1 MKRFYYGKTQ
11 RGTKGAC
18 VSLVVFLAVALLF
31 CAGIDEAS
39 QKARREEKASLEKAV
54 WRSITQYYAIEG
66 KYPANLDALKG
77 EYGLQYD
84 SEEFFVDYQTF
95 GANLMPDVT
104 VLDRVSWDENW

>member
-1 MKRFYYGKTQ
+1 MKRFYYGKE
-11 RGTKGAC
+11 RKSMRGAC
-18 VSLVVFLAVALLF
+18 VSLVAFLAVALLF

-39 QKARREEKASLEKAV
+39 KKARREEKISLENAV

-66 KYPANLDALKG
+66 QYPESLDDLKG

-95 GANLMPDVT
+95 GANLIPDVT
-104 VLDRVSWDENW
+104 VLDRVF

>member
-1 MKRFYYGKTQ
+1 MKRFYYGKEQ
-11 RGTKGAC
+11 RGIKGAWA
-18 VSLVVFLAVALLF
+18 SLIVFLVVALLF

-39 QKARREEKASLEKAV
+39 EKARREEKASLEKAV

-66 KYPANLDALKG
+66 RYPESLDALKG

-84 SEEFFVDYQTF
+84 AEEFFVDYQVF

-104 VLDRVSWDENW
+104 VLDRVSWDED